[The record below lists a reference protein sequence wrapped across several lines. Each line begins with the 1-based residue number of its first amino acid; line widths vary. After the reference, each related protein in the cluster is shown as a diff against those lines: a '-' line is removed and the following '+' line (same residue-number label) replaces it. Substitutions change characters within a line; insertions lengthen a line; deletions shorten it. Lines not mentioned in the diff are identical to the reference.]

1 MKQGDSGATFLAR
14 RPIWVSKVD
23 QSVMDNLNPLEI
35 AIPRYQIY
43 NKARTFFEARE
54 GQRMQGQCTHP
65 KLRYK
70 HQAKVCPDQHRATV
84 IVYGVEIIHKEG
96 SDGAVEKGTN

>member
-1 MKQGDSGATFLAR
+1 
-14 RPIWVSKVD
+14 
-23 QSVMDNLNPLEI
+23 
-35 AIPRYQIY
+35 
-43 NKARTFFEARE
+43 
-54 GQRMQGQCTHP
+54 MQGQGTHP

-96 SDGAVEKGTN
+96 SDGAVEKGAN